1 MTVKATQRTP
11 AELRSLEARKRGVY
25 SVAAIAGVLVT
36 MLSWFTRD
44 PDDIVIEVVYPVV
57 AVTLLGFL
65 LALHR
70 RWASLQT
77 LERLILA
84 ILTLTILGRLAWHLL
99 WGGHIDEHLLVLA
112 GGHYWAVAVL
122 LIAGF
127 VLLGRRAGLW
137 FGTGVLVASV
147 LLVALGAGPE
157 LVGPEASDKAL
168 LYLVRLHGFLVMVLV
183 LVLAVATL
191 RDQLH
196 EALTQAEAFEQLA
209 AVDPLT
215 GLANRRTAVEVLN
228 RELQEAERYGTT
240 VSVVVLDIDHFK
252 TVNDTHGHQVGD
264 AVLTDIGE
272 LLMAQAREIDHV
284 VRWGGEEFLVIAPK
298 TDRAAAVRMAERLRR
313 TLAKARPGGQE
324 VTATFGVAQHERG
337 DDLDRLLLRADQLLY
352 EAKQA
357 GRNQVLG
364 QRLHVEPATVTDAPT
379 SS

>member
-1 MTVKATQRTP
+1 MTVRAPQHTP

-25 SVAAIAGVLVT
+25 SVAALAGVLVT

-44 PDDIVIEVVYPVV
+44 PDDIVIEVVYPVL
-57 AVTLLGFL
+57 AVMLLAFL

-70 RWASLQT
+70 RRASLHT
-77 LERLILA
+77 LERIILA
-84 ILTLTILGRLAWHLL
+84 VLTVVIMGRLAWHLL

-127 VLLGRRAGLW
+127 VLLGRRSGLW
-137 FGTGVLVASV
+137 FGIGVLVTSV

-157 LVGPEASDKAL
+157 LLGPEASDKAL

-196 EALTQAEAFEQLA
+196 QALSQAETFEQLA
-209 AVDPLT
+209 AIDPLT
-215 GLANRRTAVEVLN
+215 GLANRRAAIDVLT

-240 VSVVVLDIDHFK
+240 VSVVALDVDHFK
-252 TVNDTHGHQVGD
+252 AINDAHGHQVGD
-264 AVLTDIGE
+264 AVLADIGA
-272 LLMAQAREIDHV
+272 LLAAQAREIDHV
-284 VRWGGEEFLVIAPK
+284 IRWGGEEFLVIAPK
-298 TDRAAAVRMAERLRR
+298 TDRVAAIRMAERFRR
-313 TLAKARPGGQE
+313 VLATARPGGQE
-324 VTATFGVAQHERG
+324 ITATFGVAQHERG

-352 EAKQA
+352 EAKEA

-364 QRLHVEPATVTDAPT
+364 QHLDAATGISPDVSTAP
-379 SS
+379 